1 MKKGCARM
9 RAQVPWDGP
18 RMLLHSGSDLHV
30 VLGAVHQL
38 AQTLER
44 ILSSAG
50 PRQQFAPAPLVRPLP
65 RLTLSHPSLLLLRL
79 FLRGTTAREAFQGP
93 LRSACQVPSYS
104 CRNTGSKL
112 EWCV

>member
-79 FLRGTTAREAFQGP
+79 LLRGTTAR
-93 LRSACQVPSYS
+93 
-104 CRNTGSKL
+104 
-112 EWCV
+112 